1 MNKRILII
9 EDNEL
14 IRLNTVELLELENY
28 DVFVAADGTE
38 GTEIAKRELPDL
50 ILCDILM
57 PNGDGYS
64 VLNAIR
70 SEPSLHLTKFIFLTA
85 FSEKTEMDKG
95 FALGANDF
103 IVKPFEPSLLL
114 ERIHKC
120 CCGVSEPGPGVP
132 NQSS

>member
-1 MNKRILII
+1 MSNRILII

-28 DVFVAADGTE
+28 DVLVAADGTE
-38 GTEIAKRELPDL
+38 GAEIAKRELPDL

-64 VLNAIR
+64 VLHTIR
-70 SEPSLHLTKFIFLTA
+70 SEPSLHHTKFIFLTA

-103 IVKPFEPSLLL
+103 IVKPFEPSALLNC
-114 ERIHKC
+114 IQKHFC
-120 CCGVSEPGPGVP
+120 
-132 NQSS
+132 